1 MHISGVHIVGWIRDP
16 ERIQRIIKTGGIAMS
31 RRYTKTKGAGMLVGL
46 TRYGDQFRKQSTRPA
61 QTQNRMMRR
70 AQRKGK

>member
-1 MHISGVHIVGWIRDP
+1 
-16 ERIQRIIKTGGIAMS
+16 MS
-31 RRYTKTKGAGMLVGL
+31 RRYTKTKSAGMLVGL
-46 TRYGDQFRKQSTRPA
+46 TRYGDQFRQQSTRPA